1 MPSKDI
7 PETAAFVIVIWF
19 VVLAETYAGF
29 AAAVLLSGFRAEQSQ
44 VQSYKGLIIIQIM
57 IS

>member
-1 MPSKDI
+1 
-7 PETAAFVIVIWF
+7 VIVIWF

-29 AAAVLLSGFRAEQSQ
+29 AAAVLLSGFRSEQSQ